1 MIIKW
6 VKEESDSSIA
16 SYSLRVKNAPG
27 CAHADYSIEVFA
39 TGYCRLFRDGR
50 WFGSTSSLKNAK
62 AWVKKIMKLE
72 PEKK

>member
-1 MIIKW
+1 MRMKW

-16 SYSLRVKNAPG
+16 SYSLRVKN
-27 CAHADYSIEVFA
+27 AHADYSIEVFA

-72 PEKK
+72 PENK